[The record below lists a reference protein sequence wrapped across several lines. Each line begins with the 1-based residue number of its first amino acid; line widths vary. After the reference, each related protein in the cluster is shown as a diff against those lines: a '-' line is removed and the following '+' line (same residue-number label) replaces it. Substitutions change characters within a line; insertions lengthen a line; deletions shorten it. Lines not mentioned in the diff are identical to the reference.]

1 MELPGCSLRSQ
12 EVAMSAQPQDVL
24 SDYARTLI
32 RVKARQLVRRPE
44 FTVCEAEDLEQ
55 ELTLRILVQ
64 LNRFDPNRSSIS
76 TFFARVV
83 NSSVAMLIRER
94 GRIKRNGAE
103 GVQIESLEKMVEQA
117 DGSPAPL
124 WATISDQDAHR
135 RHQSRP
141 LSDAE
146 SLQLRLDIA
155 SVLEQLSPEL
165 RSICEQLMDGG
176 QANGRRNSQ
185 LSRRKYQAAMSLI
198 REQFTR
204 SGYSAE

>member
-1 MELPGCSLRSQ
+1 
-12 EVAMSAQPQDVL
+12 MSHGHHRTDL
-24 SDYARTLI
+24 LNDYARTLI

-64 LNRFDPNRSSIS
+64 LDRFDPTRSSIN

-83 NSSVAMLIRER
+83 NSAVAMLIRER
-94 GRIKRNGAE
+94 GRIKRNGGE
-103 GVQIESLEKMVEQA
+103 GVQIESLEKMVEKA
-117 DGSPAPL
+117 DGSPTPL

-146 SLQLRLDIA
+146 AMQLRMDIA
-155 SVLEQLSPEL
+155 SVLEQLPSDL
-165 RSICEQLMDGG
+165 RRICEQLMDGSQTNSR
-176 QANGRRNSQ
+176 QASQ

-204 SGYSAE
+204 SGFSAE

>member
-1 MELPGCSLRSQ
+1 
-12 EVAMSAQPQDVL
+12 MSAQSHEVL

-64 LNRFDPNRSSIS
+64 LDRFDPTRSSIN

-83 NSSVAMLIRER
+83 NSAVAMLIRER
-94 GRIKRNGAE
+94 GRIKRNGGE
-103 GVQIESLEKMVEQA
+103 GVQIESLEKMVELA

-141 LSDAE
+141 LTEEEAT
-146 SLQLRLDIA
+146 QLRMDIE
-155 SVLEQLSPEL
+155 SVLKQLPPEL
-165 RSICEQLMDGG
+165 RRICEQLMDGSQTNSR
-176 QANGRRNSQ
+176 QASQ

-204 SGYSAE
+204 AGYSAE

>member
-1 MELPGCSLRSQ
+1 
-12 EVAMSAQPQDVL
+12 MSAQPQDVL

-55 ELTLRILVQ
+55 ELTLRILLQ
-64 LNRFDPNRSSIS
+64 LDRFDPTRSSIN
-76 TFFARVV
+76 TFFVRVV

-94 GRIKRNGAE
+94 GRIKRNGGE
-103 GVQIESLEKMVEQA
+103 GVEIESLEKMVEKA

-124 WATISDQDAHR
+124 WTTISDQDAHR

-141 LSDAE
+141 LSDSEAM
-146 SLQLRLDIA
+146 QLRMDIA
-155 SVLEQLSPEL
+155 SVLEQLPPDL
-165 RSICEQLMDGG
+165 RSICKQLLAGG
-176 QANGRRNSQ
+176 HTDTRRDSQ

-204 SGYSAE
+204 SGFSSE

>member
-1 MELPGCSLRSQ
+1 
-12 EVAMSAQPQDVL
+12 MSHGHHRTDL
-24 SDYARTLI
+24 LNDYARTLI
-32 RVKARQLVRRPE
+32 RVKARQLARRPE

-64 LNRFDPNRSSIS
+64 IDRFDPTRSSIN

-83 NSSVAMLIRER
+83 NSAVAMLIRER
-94 GRIKRNGAE
+94 GRIKRNGGE

-124 WATISDQDAHR
+124 WATVSHQDAHR

-141 LSDAE
+141 LTEEEAT
-146 SLQLRLDIA
+146 QLRMDIE
-155 SVLEQLSPEL
+155 SVLKKLPPEL
-165 RSICEQLMDGG
+165 RRICEQLMDGS
-176 QANGRRNSQ
+176 QANSRRDSQ

-204 SGYSAE
+204 AGLSAE

>member
-1 MELPGCSLRSQ
+1 
-12 EVAMSAQPQDVL
+12 MSAQPQDVL

-64 LNRFDPNRSSIS
+64 LDRFDPTRSSIN

-83 NSSVAMLIRER
+83 NSAVAMLIRER
-94 GRIKRNGAE
+94 GRIKRNGGE
-103 GVQIESLEKMVEQA
+103 GVQIESLEKMVEKA
-117 DGSPAPL
+117 DGSPTPL
-124 WATISDQDAHR
+124 WATISDQDSHR

-141 LSDAE
+141 ITEEEAM
-146 SLQLRLDIA
+146 QLRVDVA
-155 SVLEQLSPEL
+155 SVLKQLPSDL
-165 RSICEQLMDGG
+165 RRICEQLMDGSQTNSR
-176 QANGRRNSQ
+176 QASQ

-204 SGYSAE
+204 SGFSAE